1 MIETT
6 SPTRAD
12 KRYSKYYTYIE
23 PIIFDPV
30 IAGYFTL
37 VATLLLTAFFI
48 IFALSPTFST
58 IVGLRRKIDDQKKLK
73 SQMDSKINSL
83 IIAQENY
90 SQIEEYLPLIETAI
104 PQKPL
109 PETLITDTLSTSS
122 SSGVVIRSFRIGR
135 VELFGTKPL
144 SSESQNAQP
153 ITINNEAISILG
165 IPIVDFKISI
175 SGNESSVRQFADRL
189 QNLPRII
196 SLTTISI
203 GADSTGGQTDPDGLS
218 ADIAGVAYYEF

>member
-1 MIETT
+1 MIKTT
-6 SPTRAD
+6 SPTRID

-37 VATLLLTAFFI
+37 VATLVLTAFFI

-58 IVGLRRKIDDQKKLK
+58 IVGLMRKIDDQKKLI

-90 SQIEEYLPLIETAI
+90 SQMEEYLPLIENAI
-104 PQKPL
+104 PKKPL

-122 SSGVVIRSFRIGR
+122 SSGVVIKSFRIGR
-135 VELFGTKPL
+135 VDLFGTKLL
-144 SSESQNAQP
+144 SSGPESSQPTSVNNKAINAL
-153 ITINNEAISILG
+153 E

-175 SGNESSVRQFADRL
+175 SGNESSVRQFAEKL